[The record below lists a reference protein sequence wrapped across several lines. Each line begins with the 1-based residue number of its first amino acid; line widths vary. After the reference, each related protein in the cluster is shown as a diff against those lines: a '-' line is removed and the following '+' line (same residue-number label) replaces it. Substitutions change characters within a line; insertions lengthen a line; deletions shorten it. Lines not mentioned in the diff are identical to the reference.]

1 MADDHQQFLA
11 ESFAKHL
18 GSPAISIDDNLF
30 ELGVD
35 SAIFM
40 AVVADTREAY
50 GVEIPLDVVFEDP
63 TVRCIAKRLGALM
76 QTSDT
81 RLTSASATADTRVQ

>member
-1 MADDHQQFLA
+1 MSDDHQQFLA
-11 ESFAKHL
+11 DSFAKHL

-40 AVVADTREAY
+40 AVVSHTRETY
-50 GVEIPLDVVFEDP
+50 GVEIPIDVIFEDP

-76 QTSDT
+76 QPSGTQPK
-81 RLTSASATADTRVQ
+81 SASATVDTDVL